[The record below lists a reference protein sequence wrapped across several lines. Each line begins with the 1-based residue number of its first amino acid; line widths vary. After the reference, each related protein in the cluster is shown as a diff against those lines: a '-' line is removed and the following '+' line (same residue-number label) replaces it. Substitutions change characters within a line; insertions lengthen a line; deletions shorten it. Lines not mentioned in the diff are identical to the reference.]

1 MTSSSTVSGQ
11 IPTAVLEHVNI
22 TVTDPDRTAA
32 MLGRLFDWHV
42 RWRGP
47 AKLDG
52 LTVHVGTADQY
63 LAIYT
68 LDPGAPS
75 APDSGTIVGGLN
87 HVGIVVADLDAAE
100 TRVVAE
106 GLMPNNHADYEPG
119 RRFYFDDPDGVEYEI
134 VSY

>member
-1 MTSSSTVSGQ
+1 MTSSPTTSDQ
-11 IPTAVLEHVNI
+11 PTAVLEHVNI
-22 TVTDPDRTAA
+22 TVSDPDKTAA
-32 MLGRLFDWHV
+32 MLSRLFGWNV

-68 LDPGAPS
+68 LNASAPR

-87 HVGIVVADLDAAE
+87 HVGICVADLDAAE
-100 TRVVAE
+100 ARVVAE
-106 GLMPNNHADYEPG
+106 GLTPYNHADYEPG

>member
-1 MTSSSTVSGQ
+1 MTPSPPASDQ
-11 IPTAVLEHVNI
+11 NPTAVLEHVNI
-22 TVTDPDRTAA
+22 TVTDPDKTAA
-32 MLGRLFDWHV
+32 MFGRLFDWHV

-68 LDPGAPS
+68 LDPDAPR
-75 APDSGTIVGGLN
+75 APDSGIIVSGLN

-100 TRVVAE
+100 ARVVAE
-106 GLMPNNHADYEPG
+106 GLTPYNHADYEPG
-119 RRFYFDDPDGVEYEI
+119 RRFYFDDLDGIEYEI